1 MQWGKLSWWEKKER
15 LTSNELP
22 LFTKGH
28 LKMILFQT
36 LYVKKDPG
44 HVKRAK
50 VKMNGLSQA
59 EGRHG
64 I

>member
-1 MQWGKLSWWEKKER
+1 
-15 LTSNELP
+15 
-22 LFTKGH
+22 
-28 LKMILFQT
+28 MILFQT

-64 I
+64 IKLFQESAHSQSGFSTFFKSKCFILNI